1 MRGFEISFTPA
12 GPWPFIAARNVDTRR
27 LILLLYF
34 VLLTG
39 FGIWAGGLFVEAR
52 AEYVQLK
59 QTQAAAEAKLAAAKA
74 RLAEQER
81 ILERLKTDPAFVEK
95 VIRQR
100 LGYARP
106 GDLIFRF
113 DSGL

>member
-1 MRGFEISFTPA
+1 M
-12 GPWPFIAARNVDTRR
+12 DTRR
-27 LILLLYF
+27 LIILLYF

-52 AEYVQLK
+52 AEYVELK
-59 QTQAAAEAKLAAAKA
+59 HTQAAAEARLAAARA
-74 RLAEQER
+74 RVAEQQR
-81 ILERLKTDPAFVEK
+81 VLERLKSDPAFVEK

-106 GDLIFRF
+106 GEVIFRF
-113 DSGL
+113 DSGM